1 MATFKQIGLAG
12 SAAAVLIG
20 GMLVADLAVRSK
32 SKSRPNLRQEETEKQ
47 EKEDLEKLVWQSQAW
62 TVNDKEA
69 SAELHD
75 YRLPLPLKFSFINN
89 ETEKA
94 PSEKVL
100 YTFHNR
106 FVLPLLNDYASL
118 MGNRGFT
125 GGEILQLMS
134 FYVDKL
140 DRKADLFEITAV
152 EVEDAIRKYEKEG
165 ISGFKIRL
173 ERMLEQEK
181 APMLSNKKKTDAV
194 DTVKEQE
201 RRAYEGFK
209 AGQKYAEGFKR
220 GHEQYTREQLDQYAN
235 WRHATIDAQLNARL
249 YHQCRR
255 R

>member
-1 MATFKQIGLAG
+1 MASFKQIGLAG
-12 SAAAVLIG
+12 AAAAVIIG
-20 GMLVADLAVRSK
+20 GIAVADTVVRNK
-32 SKSRPNLRQEETEKQ
+32 SKSRPDLRQEQTENQ
-47 EKEDLEKLVWQSQAW
+47 EKEDLEKMVWQSQAW

-75 YRLPLPLKFSFINN
+75 YRLPLPIKFSFINN
-89 ETEKA
+89 ETERA

-106 FVLPLLNDYASL
+106 FVLPLLNDYAST

-140 DRKADLFEITAV
+140 DRKADLFEITGV

-165 ISGFKIRL
+165 IAGFKIRL
-173 ERMLEQEK
+173 EKMLEPEK
-181 APMLSNKKKTDAV
+181 APMLSNKKRDV
-194 DTVKEQE
+194 IEDVKEQE

-235 WRHATIDAQLNARL
+235 WRQATIDSQLNARL
-249 YHQCRR
+249 YQQCRR